1 MNLIVSCV
9 WSIFKVPTDCGV
21 EAARRTHATRRWS
34 SRKSFTQ
41 ITTWRGGGGSKWP
54 TPCAWQSARSK
65 FGFKTDAW
73 SSRRRFRPSR
83 SSTNR
88 TKRRI
93 PKAAAS
99 APIRPTHPRRP
110 TEEIENKMK
119 KKTQKNKQTTTAKS
133 NHLSYSYSQIF
144 FNFFLLISLYKKNM
158 FFVYILSSIPNLPHT
173 SLKFATQPK
182 LLFSFL
188 SFWNHQ
194 TQIHSSQCIIKPF
207 KGKLA
212 LSCLSLKTI
221 IIHSLSLEIYF
232 IRIKC
237 TSVVVVA
244 QKQKDKNFTFYF
256 VHVQHEIWKKEKKM
270 KIENHVRVR
279 ARPWYLRENE
289 TRTKNSMYTYSTN
302 IFFFCF
308 SIQFTLHHVAGIQK
322 EMKENTLFCSYSYTI
337 SVYNYIRTSVALNTW
352 GFSLWKIVTL
362 DVATYFLK

>member
-1 MNLIVSCV
+1 MFGPYLRCQRIAASRPPDVHTLPDAGARERVSHK
-9 WSIFKVPTDCGV
+9 SLPDE
-21 EAARRTHATRRWS
+21 EAADRNGPRPVPDRAPDQNLVSKPTHEAQEGDSGHQGAQRT
-34 SRKSFTQ
+34 
-41 ITTWRGGGGSKWP
+41 G
-54 TPCAWQSARSK
+54 QS
-65 FGFKTDAW
+65 DAYQ
-73 SSRRRFRPSR
+73 RRRHQLQFVQRIHDAQ
-83 SSTNR
+83 
-88 TKRRI
+88 RRRLKI
-93 PKAAAS
+93 KW
-99 APIRPTHPRRP
+99 R
-110 TEEIENKMK
+110 K
-119 KKTQKNKQTTTAKS
+119 KKTKKKQTTTAKS

-308 SIQFTLHHVAGIQK
+308 SIQFTLYHVAGIQK

-337 SVYNYIRTSVALNTW
+337 SVYNYIHTSVALNTW

>member
-1 MNLIVSCV
+1 MNLIVFCV

-21 EAARRTHATRRWS
+21 EAVRRTRATRRWS

-83 SSTNR
+83 SSTSR
-88 TKRRI
+88 TRRRI

-99 APIRPTHPRRP
+99 APIRPTHLRRP

-119 KKTQKNKQTTTAKS
+119 KKKTKQQRLNQIISPTPTPKS
-133 NHLSYSYSQIF
+133 SLTF
-144 FNFFLLISLYKKNM
+144 FFWFLYIKKNM

-221 IIHSLSLEIYF
+221 IIHSLSLE
-232 IRIKC
+232 
-237 TSVVVVA
+237 
-244 QKQKDKNFTFYF
+244 N
-256 VHVQHEIWKKEKKM
+256 
-270 KIENHVRVR
+270 
-279 ARPWYLRENE
+279 LL
-289 TRTKNSMYTYSTN
+289 YTY
-302 IFFFCF
+302 
-308 SIQFTLHHVAGIQK
+308 
-322 EMKENTLFCSYSYTI
+322 
-337 SVYNYIRTSVALNTW
+337 
-352 GFSLWKIVTL
+352 
-362 DVATYFLK
+362 